1 MKITAG
7 IFIGLTVVALSVQ
20 PACSQ
25 RVKLDIPT
33 TLRHAGISLIVSET
47 TGGTTIAALN
57 AERSATPASITKLM
71 TTATALEMLGDDFR
85 FATAIA
91 CDGTLHDGT
100 LDGNL
105 YIVGDGDPSL
115 GSRYTG
121 ETDFLNHWCEKLR
134 QCGIR
139 QIGGDIV
146 ADASIYDRTAL
157 PPRWTWEDIGNYY
170 AAGVFGLSVFD
181 NTIGIT
187 MRTGA
192 VGSRP
197 TILDVAPHPHGL
209 QLDNQLV
216 VTHTKTD
223 SAYIYGIPYNNRRL
237 MTGAVPENRSR
248 FVLKGDLP
256 NPPLCAAEQLAAQLR
271 ANGIAIAG
279 TATDQP
285 KPEGGARTILFEH
298 RSQPL
303 SELCRIVNFNSNN
316 NYAEH
321 LLRRLAPR
329 TDAPATHNAA
339 LQAVTDF
346 WKRRGIDFGGVSLND
361 GSGLSPMNA
370 FPATFL
376 NDILI
381 QMAKSPHFDTFLG
394 TIPRAGKE
402 GSVAHFMKTE
412 KSADIYAKSGSMDG
426 VQAYAGYIVKN
437 GTTYSFCIMVNH
449 FDRRQDARRAIEQ
462 WLHKIIATL

>member
-1 MKITAG
+1 MKFVSG
-7 IFIGLTVVALSVQ
+7 IFIGLAAVLLSTQSTRAQKVT
-20 PACSQ
+20 
-25 RVKLDIPT
+25 LTIPP
-33 TLRHAGISLIVSET
+33 TLRHAGISAIVSRT
-47 TGGTTIAALN
+47 DDGTTVAALSP
-57 AERSATPASITKLM
+57 ERSATPASITKLV
-71 TTATALEMLGDDFR
+71 TTATALEMLGADFR
-85 FATAIA
+85 FVTGIA
-91 CDGTLHDGT
+91 CDGTLRDGT

-121 ETDFLNHWCEKLR
+121 ETDFLSHWCEKLQ

-139 QIGGDIV
+139 KITGNIV
-146 ADASIYDRTAL
+146 ADASIYDRAAL

-170 AAGVFGLSVFD
+170 AAGVFGLSVCD
-181 NTIGIT
+181 NTISIT

-192 VGSRP
+192 VGTQP

-209 QLDNQLV
+209 QLDNQTI

-223 SAYIYGIPYNNRRL
+223 SAYIYGMPYDNRRL
-237 MTGAVPENRSR
+237 MTGAVPANRSR

-256 NPPLCAAEQLAAQLR
+256 NPPLCAAELLAARLK
-271 ANGIAIAG
+271 AAGIAIEG
-279 TATDQP
+279 IATDCLP
-285 KPEGGARTILFEH
+285 DTRKNRKILF
-298 RSQPL
+298 RQQSQPL
-303 SELCRIVNFNSNN
+303 SELCRIINFNSNN

-339 LQAVTDF
+339 LRAVTDF

-376 NDILI
+376 NDILL
-381 QMAKSPHFDTFLG
+381 QMAKSPRFDTFLAS
-394 TIPRAGKE
+394 IPIAGKE
-402 GSVAHFMKTE
+402 GSVVNFMKTE
-412 KSADIYAKSGSMDG
+412 KSAEIHAKSGSMDG

-449 FDRRQDARRAIEQ
+449 FDRRQEARHAIEQ
-462 WLHKIIATL
+462 WLQQIIATL